1 MFSGVLLYI
10 ATLKAGHPFPK
21 SRRITQ
27 RRDYLLCYRHGRR
40 YFSADFLIYVRQ
52 RESDGQGSRLGT
64 AVSKKIGKAVKRNR
78 VKRLLKEFFR
88 LHQHELCSDVDIVV
102 VPKRHI
108 KPDRLNFSQVEAQLS
123 RVMTRVARELVQGG
137 GT

>member
-10 ATLKAGHPFPK
+10 ATLKTGLPFPK

-27 RRDYLLCYRHGRR
+27 RRDYLLCYRYGRR

-52 RESDGQGSRLGT
+52 REGDGLGSRLGT
-64 AVSKKIGKAVKRNR
+64 AVSKKIGKAVQRNR
-78 VKRLLKEFFR
+78 IKRLLKEFFR
-88 LHQHELCSDVDIVV
+88 LHQHGMCSDVDIVV

-108 KPDRLNFSQVEAQLS
+108 KPDRLSLSQVEAQLT
-123 RVMTRVARELVQGG
+123 RVMGRVARELGRDGG
-137 GT
+137 P